1 MKRNTKMINPWTLY
15 FDTFITELTKQKEK
29 QMKPYEVTLVTH
41 AKITVFVDAEN
52 DDDAIDLAYEYINE
66 KDIELGEWEVEN
78 LEISTE

>member
-1 MKRNTKMINPWTLY
+1 MINPWTLY